1 MCYNRRMQK
10 NHKGK
15 ELVAVLETWY
25 AEKKRSMPW
34 RLNPTPYG
42 CWLSEIMMQQTTYA
56 AVLPYYE
63 RFLARF
69 PSVESLA
76 AADEADVLKQW
87 EGLGYYARAR
97 NLHKAARSLV
107 VDGKAAWPKSAA
119 EWAKVPGVGPYTAAA
134 LASVL
139 KGEPVPVVDGNVA
152 RVFARYWMI
161 SEDFK
166 KLPARARLAE
176 RLTPE
181 IEQAAVP
188 GNFNQAMMELGA
200 LVCTPTSPDCGVCPL
215 RSGCAARRKGVQ
227 TDYPIKVAK
236 GSVPTRRATQV
247 IIPDEKG
254 RILLVQNREGGLLKG
269 LWELPTVE
277 PSVGLTQ
284 VFSHFKL
291 ELSTVKVLRK
301 DAEFKVPGSVPLAT
315 TTRKVLEAAGFEL

>member
-1 MCYNRRMQK
+1 MQK

-277 PSVGLTQ
+277 PSMGLTQ

-291 ELSTVKVLRK
+291 ELSTVKVLRRG
-301 DAEFKVPGSVPLAT
+301 AELKVRGSGPLAT
-315 TTRKVLEAAGFEL
+315 TTRKVLEAAGFEI

>member
-1 MCYNRRMQK
+1 M
-10 NHKGK
+10 
-15 ELVAVLETWY
+15 
-25 AEKKRSMPW
+25 S
-34 RLNPTPYG
+34 
-42 CWLSEIMMQQTTYA
+42 QTTYA

-227 TDYPIKVAK
+227 TEYPIKVAK

-277 PSVGLTQ
+277 PSIGLTQ

-301 DAEFKVPGSVPLAT
+301 DAECKVPGSVPLAT

>member
-1 MCYNRRMQK
+1 MQK

-152 RVFARYWMI
+152 RVFARYWMN

-215 RSGCAARRKGVQ
+215 RSGCAARKKGVQ

-277 PSVGLTQ
+277 PSIGLTQ

-291 ELSTVKVLRK
+291 ELSTFKVLRK

>member
-1 MCYNRRMQK
+1 MQK

>member
-1 MCYNRRMQK
+1 MQK

-76 AADEADVLKQW
+76 AADEAEVLKQW

-176 RLTPE
+176 RFTHE

-188 GNFNQAMMELGA
+188 GDFKQATMELGGI
-200 LVCTPTSPDCGVCPL
+200 VRTPTSPDCGVCPL

-254 RILLVQNREGGLLKG
+254 RILRVQNREGGLLKG

-277 PSVGLTQ
+277 PSIGLTQ

>member
-1 MCYNRRMQK
+1 MQK

-76 AADEADVLKQW
+76 AADEAEVLKQW

-291 ELSTVKVLRK
+291 ELSTFKVLRK

>member
-1 MCYNRRMQK
+1 MQK

-25 AEKKRSMPW
+25 AEKKRPMPW

-76 AADEADVLKQW
+76 AADEAEVLKQW

-277 PSVGLTQ
+277 PSMGLTQ

>member
-1 MCYNRRMQK
+1 MQK

-76 AADEADVLKQW
+76 AADEAEVLKQW

-215 RSGCAARRKGVQ
+215 RSGCAARKKGVQ

-277 PSVGLTQ
+277 PSMGLTQ
-284 VFSHFKL
+284 VFSHF
-291 ELSTVKVLRK
+291 ELGLATVKVLRK

>member
-1 MCYNRRMQK
+1 MQK

-15 ELVAVLETWY
+15 ELVAVLDTCY

-215 RSGCAARRKGVQ
+215 RSGCAARKKGVQ

-277 PSVGLTQ
+277 PSMGLTQ

>member
-1 MCYNRRMQK
+1 MQK

-76 AADEADVLKQW
+76 AADEAEVLKQW

-277 PSVGLTQ
+277 PSMGLTQ

-291 ELSTVKVLRK
+291 ELSTFKVLRK

>member
-1 MCYNRRMQK
+1 MQK

-25 AEKKRSMPW
+25 AEKKRPMPW

-176 RLTPE
+176 RLTPG

-215 RSGCAARRKGVQ
+215 RSGCAARKKGVQ

-277 PSVGLTQ
+277 PSIGLTQ

-291 ELSTVKVLRK
+291 ELSTFKVLRK

>member
-1 MCYNRRMQK
+1 MQK

-76 AADEADVLKQW
+76 AADEAEVLKQW

-277 PSVGLTQ
+277 PSIGLTQ

>member
-1 MCYNRRMQK
+1 MQK

-277 PSVGLTQ
+277 PSIGLTQ

-291 ELSTVKVLRK
+291 ELSTVKVLRR

>member
-1 MCYNRRMQK
+1 MQK

-25 AEKKRSMPW
+25 AEKKRPMPW
-34 RLNPTPYG
+34 RINPTPYG

-215 RSGCAARRKGVQ
+215 RSGCAARKKGVQ

-277 PSVGLTQ
+277 PSIGLTQ

>member
-1 MCYNRRMQK
+1 MQK

-215 RSGCAARRKGVQ
+215 RSGCAARKKGVQ

-277 PSVGLTQ
+277 PSIGLTQ

>member
-1 MCYNRRMQK
+1 MQK

-76 AADEADVLKQW
+76 AADEAEVLKQW

-215 RSGCAARRKGVQ
+215 RSGCAARKKGVQ

>member
-1 MCYNRRMQK
+1 MQK

-277 PSVGLTQ
+277 PSMGLTQ

>member
-1 MCYNRRMQK
+1 MQK

-25 AEKKRSMPW
+25 AEKKRPMPW

-215 RSGCAARRKGVQ
+215 RSGCAARKKGVQ

-277 PSVGLTQ
+277 PSIGLTQ

-291 ELSTVKVLRK
+291 ELSTVKVLRR

>member
-1 MCYNRRMQK
+1 MQK

-76 AADEADVLKQW
+76 AADEAEVLKQW

-215 RSGCAARRKGVQ
+215 RSGCAARKKGVQ

-277 PSVGLTQ
+277 PSIGLTQ

>member
-1 MCYNRRMQK
+1 MQK

-25 AEKKRSMPW
+25 AEKKRPMPW

-181 IEQAAVP
+181 IEHAAVP

-215 RSGCAARRKGVQ
+215 RSGCAARKKGVQ

-277 PSVGLTQ
+277 PSIGLTQ

>member
-25 AEKKRSMPW
+25 AEKKRPMPW

-215 RSGCAARRKGVQ
+215 RSGCAARKKGVQ

-277 PSVGLTQ
+277 PSIGLTQ

>member
-1 MCYNRRMQK
+1 MQK

-25 AEKKRSMPW
+25 AEKKRPMPW

-139 KGEPVPVVDGNVA
+139 KGEHVPVVDGNVA

-215 RSGCAARRKGVQ
+215 RSGCAARKKGVQ

-277 PSVGLTQ
+277 PSIGLTQ

>member
-1 MCYNRRMQK
+1 MQK

-25 AEKKRSMPW
+25 AEKKRPMPW

-215 RSGCAARRKGVQ
+215 RSGCAARKKGVQ

-277 PSVGLTQ
+277 PSIGLTQ

>member
-1 MCYNRRMQK
+1 MKGGGSRLAKALEDWFAVVRRP
-10 NHKGK
+10 
-15 ELVAVLETWY
+15 
-25 AEKKRSMPW
+25 MPW
-34 RLNPTPYG
+34 RLKVEPYG

-76 AADEADVLKQW
+76 AADEAEVLKQW

-277 PSVGLTQ
+277 PSIGLTQ

-291 ELSTVKVLRK
+291 ELSTFKVLRK

>member
-1 MCYNRRMQK
+1 MQK

-25 AEKKRSMPW
+25 AEKKRPMPW

-76 AADEADVLKQW
+76 AADEADVLKKW

-215 RSGCAARRKGVQ
+215 RSGCAARKKGVQ

-277 PSVGLTQ
+277 PSIGLTQ

>member
-1 MCYNRRMQK
+1 MQK

-25 AEKKRSMPW
+25 AEKKRPMPW

-215 RSGCAARRKGVQ
+215 RSGCAARKKGVQ

-247 IIPDEKG
+247 IIPDENG

-277 PSVGLTQ
+277 PSIGLTQ

>member
-1 MCYNRRMQK
+1 MQK

-25 AEKKRSMPW
+25 AEKKRPMPW

-215 RSGCAARRKGVQ
+215 RSGCAARKKGVQ

-254 RILLVQNREGGLLKG
+254 RILLDQNREGGQLKG

-277 PSVGLTQ
+277 PSIGLTQ

-291 ELSTVKVLRK
+291 ELSTFKVLRK

>member
-1 MCYNRRMQK
+1 MQK

-25 AEKKRSMPW
+25 AEKKRPMPW

-139 KGEPVPVVDGNVA
+139 KGESVPVVDGNVA

-215 RSGCAARRKGVQ
+215 RSGCAARKKGVQ

-277 PSVGLTQ
+277 PSIGLTQ

>member
-25 AEKKRSMPW
+25 AEKKRPMPW

-76 AADEADVLKQW
+76 AADEAEVLKQW

-277 PSVGLTQ
+277 PSIGLTQ

-291 ELSTVKVLRK
+291 ELSTFKVLRK

>member
-1 MCYNRRMQK
+1 MQK

-25 AEKKRSMPW
+25 AEKKRPMPW

-227 TDYPIKVAK
+227 TDYPIKVAT
-236 GSVPTRRATQV
+236 GAGRTRRPTQV

-277 PSVGLTQ
+277 PSIGLTQ

>member
-1 MCYNRRMQK
+1 M
-10 NHKGK
+10 
-15 ELVAVLETWY
+15 LETWY
-25 AEKKRSMPW
+25 AEKKRPMPW

-215 RSGCAARRKGVQ
+215 RSGCAARKKGVQ

-277 PSVGLTQ
+277 PSIGLTQ

>member
-1 MCYNRRMQK
+1 MQK

-25 AEKKRSMPW
+25 AEKKRPMPW

-176 RLTPE
+176 RLAPE

-215 RSGCAARRKGVQ
+215 RSGCAARKKGVQ

-277 PSVGLTQ
+277 PSIGLTQ

>member
-1 MCYNRRMQK
+1 MQK

-25 AEKKRSMPW
+25 AEKKRPMPW

-76 AADEADVLKQW
+76 AADEAEVLKQW

-291 ELSTVKVLRK
+291 ELSTVKVLRR

>member
-76 AADEADVLKQW
+76 AADEAEVLKQW

-215 RSGCAARRKGVQ
+215 RSGCAARKKGVQ

-277 PSVGLTQ
+277 PSIGLTQ

-291 ELSTVKVLRK
+291 ELSTFKVLRK

>member
-1 MCYNRRMQK
+1 MQK

-76 AADEADVLKQW
+76 AADEAEVLKQW

-291 ELSTVKVLRK
+291 ELSTVKVLRR

>member
-1 MCYNRRMQK
+1 MQK

-25 AEKKRSMPW
+25 AEKKRPMPW

-227 TDYPIKVAK
+227 TDYPINVAK

-277 PSVGLTQ
+277 PSIGLTQ

-315 TTRKVLEAAGFEL
+315 TTRKVLEAAGFTGILDR

>member
-1 MCYNRRMQK
+1 MQK

-25 AEKKRSMPW
+25 AEKKRPMPW

-277 PSVGLTQ
+277 PSIGLTQ

-315 TTRKVLEAAGFEL
+315 TTRKVLEAAGFER

>member
-1 MCYNRRMQK
+1 MQK

-25 AEKKRSMPW
+25 AEKKRPMPW

-215 RSGCAARRKGVQ
+215 RSGCAARKKGVQ

-277 PSVGLTQ
+277 PSIGLTQ

-291 ELSTVKVLRK
+291 ELSTVKVLQK

>member
-1 MCYNRRMQK
+1 MQK

-25 AEKKRSMPW
+25 AEKKRPMPW

-76 AADEADVLKQW
+76 AADEAEVLKQW

-200 LVCTPTSPDCGVCPL
+200 LVCTPTSPECGVCPL
-215 RSGCAARRKGVQ
+215 RSGCAARKKGVQ

-277 PSVGLTQ
+277 PSIGLTQ

>member
-1 MCYNRRMQK
+1 MQK

-76 AADEADVLKQW
+76 AADEAEVLKQW

-215 RSGCAARRKGVQ
+215 RSGCAARKKGVQ

-277 PSVGLTQ
+277 PSIGLTQ

-291 ELSTVKVLRK
+291 ELSTFKVLRK